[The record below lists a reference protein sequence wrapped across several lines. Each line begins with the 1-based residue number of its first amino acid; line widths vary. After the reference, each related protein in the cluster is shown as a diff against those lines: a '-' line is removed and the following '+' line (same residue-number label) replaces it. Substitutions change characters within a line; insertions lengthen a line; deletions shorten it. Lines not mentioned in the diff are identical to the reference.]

1 MQAKQDASRREQRIK
16 ANLRASV
23 SRFAR
28 TANPPA
34 RSRAVQILSI
44 SNVPSGIL
52 DAIDELA
59 ADQDRSR
66 SSFIRHELQ
75 RVIAGYRAQAAQAL

>member
-1 MQAKQDASRREQRIK
+1 MQAKQGENRRERRIK

-28 TANPPA
+28 TGTPPA
-34 RSRAVQILSI
+34 RTRAVQILSI

-66 SSFIRHELQ
+66 SSFIRRELQ
-75 RVIAGYRAQAAQAL
+75 RVVAGYRAQAA

>member
-1 MQAKQDASRREQRIK
+1 M
-16 ANLRASV
+16 
-23 SRFAR
+23 
-28 TANPPA
+28 
-34 RSRAVQILSI
+34 QILSI

-66 SSFIRHELQ
+66 SSFIRRELQ
-75 RVIAGYRAQAAQAL
+75 RVIAGYRAQAAQVP